1 MESELEFHDDLNE
14 KVKETI
20 RRYSKSET
28 HFMTRNDLFRSEPNI
43 SFRRKAVSTIAV
55 VCDH

>member
-1 MESELEFHDDLNE
+1 MESEVEFHEDLNE

-20 RRYSKSET
+20 RGYSKSET
-28 HFMTRNDLFRSEPNI
+28 DFMACNDFFRSEPNI

-55 VCDH
+55 VCDD